1 MAGKGLKPVSV
12 AGIEFDALIDE
23 TKTMSSTIPTYPVE
37 DGFPISDTIIPDPV
51 KVQMTLYVSSTPVTW
66 LYRHGSS
73 RDRVKRICE
82 RIEDLWLD
90 RELVKVVTT
99 DTVYRSM
106 GITNI
111 TVKKSRE
118 IGYAREISLSLQK
131 VRVTKVRTV
140 IIPSYVL
147 KSGETMANAGAAS
160 VSSSSGKSGA
170 AKGAGS
176 SGTSNAPKN
185 VAERVNQKM
194 AARESSAKKS
204 QSILFG
210 VAKGLKFL

>member
-1 MAGKGLKPVSV
+1 MARKGLRPVSV

-23 TKTMSSTIPTYPVE
+23 QKTMSATIPAYPVE
-37 DGFPISDTIIPDPV
+37 DGFPISDTIILDPV
-51 KVQMTLYVSSTPVTW
+51 TVQMTLYVSSTPVTW

-73 RDRVKRICE
+73 NDRVNRICE
-82 RIEDLWLD
+82 QIENLWLEK
-90 RELVKVVTT
+90 ELVKVVTT
-99 DTVYRSM
+99 DTIYTSM

-131 VRVTKVRTV
+131 VRVTKIRTV
-140 IIPSYVL
+140 IIPAYVL

-160 VSSSSGKSGA
+160 VSTSSGKSGSA
-170 AKGAGS
+170 QAAGS
-176 SGTSNAPKN
+176 AGSARKQG
-185 VAERVNQKM
+185 VADIVNQKM
-194 AARESSAKKS
+194 AQRESSAKKS
-204 QSILFG
+204 RSILYG